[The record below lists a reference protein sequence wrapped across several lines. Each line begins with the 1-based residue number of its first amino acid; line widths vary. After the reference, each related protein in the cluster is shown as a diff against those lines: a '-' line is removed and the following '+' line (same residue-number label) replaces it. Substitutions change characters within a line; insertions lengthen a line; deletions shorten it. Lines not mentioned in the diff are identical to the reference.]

1 MTAAMQRLLLIIIGS
16 IGATGQAG
24 ILFHLLADCYPYKMM
39 SQPPSEFYLVIAYVG
54 GLASPIAAVT
64 AAWWLSAKVKVISA
78 LPAVA
83 ALLSPLLFLLVFA
96 VAHLVAGV
104 EMRASGN
111 FDHTTPLDAA
121 YGFARSGLQLI
132 AAGVG
137 IGALCGIAVKALSS
151 QYRRSAQV

>member
-1 MTAAMQRLLLIIIGS
+1 MTAAMQRLLPIIIGS

-39 SQPPSEFYLVIAYVG
+39 SQPPPEFYLVIACVG

-64 AAWWLSAKVKVISA
+64 AAWWLCTKVKVISA

-83 ALLSPLLFLLVFA
+83 ALLSPLLFLFVFV
-96 VAHLVAGV
+96 VAHLVTGV
-104 EMRASGN
+104 EMGASGN
-111 FDHTTPLDAA
+111 FEHTTPLDAA
-121 YGFARSGLQLI
+121 YEFARSGLQLI

-151 QYRRSAQV
+151 HLRRSAQM

>member
-1 MTAAMQRLLLIIIGS
+1 MKQKNGENRRNASDLHCYGRLSIMTAAMQRLLPIIIGS

-83 ALLSPLLFLLVFA
+83 AL
-96 VAHLVAGV
+96 
-104 EMRASGN
+104 
-111 FDHTTPLDAA
+111 
-121 YGFARSGLQLI
+121 
-132 AAGVG
+132 
-137 IGALCGIAVKALSS
+137 
-151 QYRRSAQV
+151 

>member
-1 MTAAMQRLLLIIIGS
+1 MTAAIQRLLHIIIGG
-16 IGATGQAG
+16 IGATGQAL

-39 SQPPSEFYLVIAYVG
+39 SQPPSEFYLVIACVG

-64 AAWWLSAKVKVISA
+64 AARSLCTKFKVISA

-83 ALLSPLLFLLVFA
+83 ALLSPLLFLFIFV

-111 FDHTTPLDAA
+111 FDRTTPLDAA
-121 YGFARSGLQLI
+121 YEFVR
-132 AAGVG
+132 
-137 IGALCGIAVKALSS
+137 
-151 QYRRSAQV
+151 

>member
-1 MTAAMQRLLLIIIGS
+1 MTAAIQRLLPIIIGG
-16 IGATGQAG
+16 IGATGQAL

-39 SQPPSEFYLVIAYVG
+39 SQPPSEFYLVIACVG
-54 GLASPIAAVT
+54 GLASPIAAIT
-64 AAWWLSAKVKVISA
+64 AARSLCAKFKVISA

-83 ALLSPLLFLLVFA
+83 ALLSPLLFLFIFV

-104 EMRASGN
+104 EMGASGN
-111 FDHTTPLDAA
+111 FDRTTPLDAA
-121 YGFARSGLQLI
+121 YEFVRSGLQLI

-151 QYRRSAQV
+151 LSRRGAQV

>member
-1 MTAAMQRLLLIIIGS
+1 MTAAMQRLLPTIIGS
-16 IGATGQAG
+16 IGATGQAW

-39 SQPPSEFYLVIAYVG
+39 SQPPSEFYLGIACVG

-64 AAWWLSAKVKVISA
+64 AAWRLCAKFKVISA

-83 ALLSPLLFLLVFA
+83 ALLGPLLFLFVFF

-104 EMRASGN
+104 EMRASEN

-121 YGFARSGLQLI
+121 YGFAKSGLQLI
-132 AAGVG
+132 AVGVG

-151 QYRRSAQV
+151 HYRCSTQV

>member
-1 MTAAMQRLLLIIIGS
+1 MKAAIQRLLPIIIGS
-16 IGATGQAG
+16 IGATSQAL

-39 SQPPSEFYLVIAYVG
+39 SQPPSKFYLVIACVG

-64 AAWWLSAKVKVISA
+64 AAWLLCTKFKVISA

-83 ALLSPLLFLLVFA
+83 ALMSPLLFLLVFV

-104 EMRASGN
+104 EMRASEN
-111 FDHTTPLDAA
+111 FDQTTPLDAA

-151 QYRRSAQV
+151 RSRRSAQV